1 MEGIVVLDKTPL
13 YAEMGGQVADHGMI
27 MKGGAVFEVTSVQ
40 KDKAGKFL
48 HHGVMKSGSIKVD
61 DTVTANVDVDR
72 RRAVMRAHSATHLL
86 QAALQEV
93 LGDHVR
99 QAGSY
104 VEEDR
109 LRFDFT
115 HFSAVTTDELM
126 SVMAKVNDMILEGM
140 SVDIRVMPIDQ
151 AKELGAMALFGEKY
165 GDRVRVVSMGDKSLE
180 FCGGTHVDNT
190 AKIGPFRIISEASV
204 ASGVRRI
211 EAITGK
217 AYLAEAETNN
227 RRTLKVAELLKTSPA
242 DIFHKT
248 EGFINEMREMRQNFE
263 KLKDRMMSGDA
274 ERVLYAAKTV
284 GGFKVLT
291 ITRPDLMPGDLR
303 KMGDF
308 LRDREPNTVA
318 VLATITDDKVQFVA
332 VCGKNAVA
340 KGIKAGELVSV
351 VSAVAGGKGGGK
363 PDSAMG
369 GGTEVLKTD
378 DALAVV
384 DNFVAEKLG
393 IK

>member
-1 MEGIVVLDKTPL
+1 
-13 YAEMGGQVADHGMI
+13 
-27 MKGGAVFEVTSVQ
+27 
-40 KDKAGKFL
+40 
-48 HHGVMKSGSIKVD
+48 
-61 DTVTANVDVDR
+61 
-72 RRAVMRAHSATHLL
+72 
-86 QAALQEV
+86 
-93 LGDHVR
+93 
-99 QAGSY
+99 
-104 VEEDR
+104 
-109 LRFDFT
+109 
-115 HFSAVTTDELM
+115 M